1 MQGELRKTLE
11 TLAVL
16 GILATGF
23 YPLVS
28 NAWNQRAAD
37 RMMVEC
43 RKSLWTDGTE
53 DMMRAVKSE
62 AEGYNQRLMMS
73 GGGMNEKEAG
83 SDYESMLN
91 PDGSGV
97 MGYLEIP
104 KISVSLPILHGTG
117 DEVLAR
123 GIGHLQGSS
132 LPVGGKGTHAVLT
145 GHRGLPSARLFTDLD
160 QMEETDRFRILT
172 LGEEL
177 DYEVSEIRT
186 VLPENTRDLKI
197 LPEEDLV
204 TLVTCTPYGVN
215 THRLLVTGKRIR
227 EDDETESTR
236 EIMENREREN
246 VEEVKHQ
253 AARRMRLP
261 GFLWKK
267 PAVVFAAA
275 GVVICAFMLRILWI
289 WTVYRGRRRNVERLR
304 SKRRIR
310 SVSGGKQS

>member
-37 RMMVEC
+37 RMMVEY

-53 DMMRAVKSE
+53 DMMRAVKAE
-62 AEGYNQRLMMS
+62 AEGYNQRLMLS

-197 LPEEDLV
+197 FPEEDLV

-227 EDDETESTR
+227 EDGETESTQ
-236 EIMENREREN
+236 EIMENRERKN

-253 AARRMRLP
+253 AARRVRLP

>member
-37 RMMVEC
+37 RMMVEY

-53 DMMRAVKSE
+53 DMMRAVKAE
-62 AEGYNQRLMMS
+62 AEGYNQRLMLS

-227 EDDETESTR
+227 EDGETESTR

-253 AARRMRLP
+253 AARWVRLP

>member
-1 MQGELRKTLE
+1 MQDELRKTLE

-37 RMMVEC
+37 RMMVEY

-53 DMMRAVKSE
+53 DMRRAVKSE

-227 EDDETESTR
+227 EDGEAESTR
-236 EIMENREREN
+236 EIMENKEREN

-253 AARRMRLP
+253 AARRIRLP

-267 PAVVFAAA
+267 PTVVFAAA

>member
-1 MQGELRKTLE
+1 MK
-11 TLAVL
+11 A
-16 GILATGF
+16 
-23 YPLVS
+23 
-28 NAWNQRAAD
+28 
-37 RMMVEC
+37 
-43 RKSLWTDGTE
+43 
-53 DMMRAVKSE
+53 E
-62 AEGYNQRLMMS
+62 AEGYNQRLMLS

-227 EDDETESTR
+227 EDGEAESTR

-253 AARRMRLP
+253 AARRVRLP

>member
-37 RMMVEC
+37 RMMVEY

-62 AEGYNQRLMMS
+62 AEGYNQRLMLS

-160 QMEETDRFRILT
+160 QMEEKDRFRILT

-227 EDDETESTR
+227 EDGETESTR
-236 EIMENREREN
+236 EIMENRERKN

-253 AARRMRLP
+253 AARRVRLP

-267 PAVVFAAA
+267 PAVAFAAA

>member
-37 RMMVEC
+37 RMMVEY

-53 DMMRAVKSE
+53 DMMRAVKAE
-62 AEGYNQRLMMS
+62 AEGYNQRLMLS

-160 QMEETDRFRILT
+160 QMEETDHFRILT

-227 EDDETESTR
+227 EDGETESTQ
-236 EIMENREREN
+236 EIMENRERKN

-253 AARRMRLP
+253 VARRVRLS

-267 PAVVFAAA
+267 PTVVVAAA

>member
-37 RMMVEC
+37 RMMVEY
-43 RKSLWTDGTE
+43 RKSLWMDGTE

-62 AEGYNQRLMMS
+62 AEGYNQRLMLS
-73 GGGMNEKEAG
+73 GGGMDEKEAG

-227 EDDETESTR
+227 EDGEAESTR
-236 EIMENREREN
+236 EIMENKEREN

-253 AARRMRLP
+253 AARRIRLP

>member
-1 MQGELRKTLE
+1 MK
-11 TLAVL
+11 A
-16 GILATGF
+16 
-23 YPLVS
+23 
-28 NAWNQRAAD
+28 
-37 RMMVEC
+37 
-43 RKSLWTDGTE
+43 
-53 DMMRAVKSE
+53 E
-62 AEGYNQRLMMS
+62 AEGYNQRLMLS

-215 THRLLVTGKRIR
+215 SHRLLVRGTRVPYNGEEEI
-227 EDDETESTR
+227 ESTAA
-236 EIMENREREN
+236 ESMLKSIQNYYMIYLILGLS
-246 VEEVKHQ
+246 VTLLVILLMKFLIKPGKKKH
-253 AARRMRLP
+253 
-261 GFLWKK
+261 KK
-267 PAVVFAAA
+267 
-275 GVVICAFMLRILWI
+275 
-289 WTVYRGRRRNVERLR
+289 E
-304 SKRRIR
+304 
-310 SVSGGKQS
+310 

>member
-37 RMMVEC
+37 RMMVEY

-53 DMMRAVKSE
+53 DMMRAVKEE
-62 AEGYNQRLMMS
+62 AEGYNQRLMLS

-227 EDDETESTR
+227 EDGEAESTP
-236 EIMENREREN
+236 EIMENKEREN

-253 AARRMRLP
+253 AARRIRLP

-267 PAVVFAAA
+267 PTVVFAAA

>member
-37 RMMVEC
+37 RMMVEY

-227 EDDETESTR
+227 EDGEAESTW
-236 EIMENREREN
+236 EIMENKEREN

-253 AARRMRLP
+253 AARRIRLP

>member
-37 RMMVEC
+37 RMMVEY

-53 DMMRAVKSE
+53 DMMRAVKAE

-73 GGGMNEKEAG
+73 GGGMDEKEAG

-227 EDDETESTR
+227 EDDEAESTR
-236 EIMENREREN
+236 EIMENKEREN

-253 AARRMRLP
+253 AARRIRLP

>member
-16 GILATGF
+16 SILATGF

-37 RMMVEC
+37 RMMVEY

-62 AEGYNQRLMMS
+62 AEGYNQRLMLS

-227 EDDETESTR
+227 EDGEAESTR
-236 EIMENREREN
+236 EIMENKEREN

-253 AARRMRLP
+253 AARRIRLP

-267 PAVVFAAA
+267 PTVVFAAA

>member
-37 RMMVEC
+37 RMMVEY

-53 DMMRAVKSE
+53 DMMRAVKTE
-62 AEGYNQRLMMS
+62 AEGYNQRLMLS

-83 SDYESMLN
+83 SDYGSMLN

-227 EDDETESTR
+227 EDGEAESTR
-236 EIMENREREN
+236 EIMENRERKN

-253 AARRMRLP
+253 AARRIRLP

-267 PAVVFAAA
+267 PTVVFAAA

>member
-37 RMMVEC
+37 RMMVEY

-53 DMMRAVKSE
+53 DMRRAVKSE

-160 QMEETDRFRILT
+160 QMEETDHFRILT

-227 EDDETESTR
+227 EEGEAESTR

-253 AARRMRLP
+253 AARRIRLS

>member
-28 NAWNQRAAD
+28 NAWNQRTAD
-37 RMMVEC
+37 RMMVEY

-53 DMMRAVKSE
+53 DMMRAVKAE
-62 AEGYNQRLMMS
+62 AEGYNQRLMLS

-227 EDDETESTR
+227 EDGEAESTR

-246 VEEVKHQ
+246 VEEAKHQ
-253 AARRMRLP
+253 AARRVRLP

-267 PAVVFAAA
+267 PVVVFAAA

>member
-37 RMMVEC
+37 RMMVEY

-53 DMMRAVKSE
+53 DMMRAVKAE
-62 AEGYNQRLMMS
+62 AEGYNQRLMLS

-117 DEVLAR
+117 GEVLAR

-197 LPEEDLV
+197 LPEEDFV

-227 EDDETESTR
+227 EDGEAESTR

-253 AARRMRLP
+253 AARRVRLP

-267 PAVVFAAA
+267 PAVVFVAA

>member
-37 RMMVEC
+37 RMMVEY

-53 DMMRAVKSE
+53 DMMRAVKAE
-62 AEGYNQRLMMS
+62 AEGYNQRLMLS
-73 GGGMNEKEAG
+73 GGGMKEAG

-253 AARRMRLP
+253 AARRVRLP

>member
-37 RMMVEC
+37 RMMVEY

-53 DMMRAVKSE
+53 DMRRAVKSE

-227 EDDETESTR
+227 EDGEAESTR
-236 EIMENREREN
+236 EIMENKEREN

-253 AARRMRLP
+253 AARRIRLP

-267 PAVVFAAA
+267 PAVVVAAA

>member
-16 GILATGF
+16 SILATGF

-37 RMMVEC
+37 RMMVEY

-62 AEGYNQRLMMS
+62 AEGYNQRLMLS

-160 QMEETDRFRILT
+160 QMEETDSFRILT

-227 EDDETESTR
+227 EDGEAESTR
-236 EIMENREREN
+236 EIMENKEREN

-253 AARRMRLP
+253 AARRIRLP

-267 PAVVFAAA
+267 PAVVVAAA

>member
-37 RMMVEC
+37 RMMVEY

-62 AEGYNQRLMMS
+62 AEGYNQRLMLS

-160 QMEETDRFRILT
+160 QMEEGDLIFLHVLDQILAYRVDQI
-172 LGEEL
+172 L
-177 DYEVSEIRT
+177 T
-186 VLPENTRDLKI
+186 VLPDELDALAI
-197 LPEEDLV
+197 EEDKDYM
-204 TLVTCTPYGVN
+204 TLLTCTPYGVN
-215 THRLLVTGKRIR
+215 THRLLVRGVRTDYEETAE
-227 EDDETESTR
+227 EDSSGMMIAESMVSDPRTLLLLAG
-236 EIMENREREN
+236 IA
-246 VEEVKHQ
+246 V
-253 AARRMRLP
+253 
-261 GFLWKK
+261 FL
-267 PAVVFAAA
+267 
-275 GVVICAFMLRILWI
+275 IILIFMLKGNRKKEKKN
-289 WTVYRGRRRNVERLR
+289 G
-304 SKRRIR
+304 
-310 SVSGGKQS
+310 

>member
-37 RMMVEC
+37 RMMVEY
-43 RKSLWTDGTE
+43 RKSLWTDGKE

-62 AEGYNQRLMMS
+62 AEGYNQRLMLS

-186 VLPENTRDLKI
+186 VLPANTRDLKI

-253 AARRMRLP
+253 AARRVRLP